1 MTWLTLVLSGGPGS
15 SVTPIGSATDS
26 IVSYVLGFGPL
37 GIVVLAFAFRFIVPR
52 GAVEEARQ
60 EARTDLIAERDR
72 LLEEK
77 RDAEDQRDEALKVA
91 REQVIPLLI
100 NFTSATQSLLPLLQG
115 LITQHE
121 RNPPHPLSR
130 RGGPDS

>member
-1 MTWLTLVLSGGPGS
+1 MTWLALVLSGGPGS

-37 GIVVLAFAFRFIVPR
+37 GIVVLAFAFRFIVPK
-52 GAVEEARQ
+52 GAVEEARK
-60 EARTDLIAERDR
+60 EARTDLLAERDR

-91 REQVIPLLI
+91 REQLAPLLTSFVSTTSALIPLLQEI
-100 NFTSATQSLLPLLQG
+100 
-115 LITQHE
+115 I
-121 RNPPHPLSR
+121 RDPHTR
-130 RGGPDS
+130 RQRGGPGP

>member
-1 MTWLTLVLSGGPGS
+1 VQWVTIAGS
-15 SVTPIGSATDS
+15 SVGPIDNAASS
-26 IVSYVLGFGPL
+26 IVGYILSYGPL

-52 GAVEEARQ
+52 GTVDEARK